1 VTRLEVR
8 RPALRHDLA
17 QQPAPAWR
25 ASLTWPRLPAAAD
38 VAITGAGYLA
48 YASCA
53 WPSGPAVTPRL
64 RTRPICGG
72 PNAGRTWTSSRL

>member
-1 VTRLEVR
+1 MTRLEVR

-53 WPSGPAVTPRL
+53 WPSG
-64 RTRPICGG
+64 
-72 PNAGRTWTSSRL
+72 